1 MNSLIILRVHHRQ
14 MFSYGGFTS
23 FKALFIA
30 SSDLRRNKKACNCR
44 NASNSVSLDEPL
56 LIVSLFVTHRLT
68 LWPCYRACLFM
79 YGNGFGVA
87 DAGEGPGEAWAPSL
101 ILDQLEAR
109 RAEKMFFL
117 RRAPLISGSG

>member
-1 MNSLIILRVHHRQ
+1 MNSLITLRVHHRQ

-79 YGNGFGVA
+79 YGTGFAVA
-87 DAGEGPGEAWAPSL
+87 DAGEGPGEARVPSL
-101 ILDQLEAR
+101 ILDQNEAR
-109 RAEKMFFL
+109 RAEKIFF
-117 RRAPLISGSG
+117 